1 MDPNQHVPALQ
12 VVVGADGRLY
22 VAIPQA
28 QGGNTVGAQAQ
39 ATPPTIMQMPIQ
51 APMPDF
57 LRMVQSGQI
66 PQQQQSAGG
75 GAAPPNPLSGIP
87 PFNPNNLMNS
97 AALMNPSVLAALAG
111 LLQPHPINDPTG
123 GGGQQQQQH
132 GLPQMSTTQL
142 SNDSSGYSQPSSS
155 TTESSNAWN
164 NNSNHNSINNS
175 SSASSNNFVTSTPMM
190 SPSAPL
196 PTMNTMASSGTP
208 YPFFF
213 DPSNPLVQQMPYAAL
228 SQNMGLVASHH
239 PQLQQGLGALQQ
251 LGQVQVNANALPP
264 TMRQQDG
271 SANQQQLLVAA
282 ATGAATAPGGGQPPS
297 SRNHL
302 YEGVIPDRPPVL
314 ISMPFDAQ
322 SLSSYQC
329 LVRQQIEIFQ
339 AVPADVEA
347 NAQGRNRPIVLGQVG
362 IRCRHCAIL
371 PPKQRKSGA
380 VYFPSKV
387 RCGFGLVGWLVGWL
401 VCSVDAN
408 ARKVMRSG
416 VLSSCFSHTV
426 QCLVRVVIVL
436 VVVRVARFLLAQR
449 RLPDRSKH
457 GRGTSLPQV
466 CSCSR
471 SGAPATVVF
480 EREEI
485 LRRCRSEV
493 LE

>member
-28 QGGNTVGAQAQ
+28 QGGNIIGAQAQ
-39 ATPPTIMQMPIQ
+39 APPPFMQMPIP
-51 APMPDF
+51 APMPDL
-57 LRMVQSGQI
+57 LRMVQSGH
-66 PQQQQSAGG
+66 PAVPQQQSAG
-75 GAAPPNPLSGIP
+75 AVPPNSLSGMP
-87 PFNPNNLMNS
+87 PFNPNLMNS

-111 LLQPHPINDPTG
+111 LLQPPPINDPM
-123 GGGQQQQQH
+123 GGGQQQQQQ
-132 GLPQMSTTQL
+132 GLPQMSTPQP

-164 NNSNHNSINNS
+164 NNNHNSNNH
-175 SSASSNNFVTSTPMM
+175 SSASSSNNFVASTQMM

-196 PTMNTMASSGTP
+196 SSVSTMAPSGTP

-213 DPSNPLVQQMPYAAL
+213 DPSNPLVQQMPYAI
-228 SQNMGLVASHH
+228 SQNMGLVGSQ
-239 PQLQQGLGALQQ
+239 QLQQGLGALQQ
-251 LGQVQVNANALPP
+251 LGQANNALPP
-264 TMRQQDG
+264 MRQDG
-271 SANQQQLLVAA
+271 STNQQLLVAA
-282 ATGAATAPGGGQPPS
+282 AASAGGGGGQPS
-297 SRNHL
+297 SRNL

-362 IRCRHCAIL
+362 IRCRHCAVV

-387 RCGFGLVGWLVGWL
+387 RGW
-401 VCSVDAN
+401 
-408 ARKVMRSG
+408 
-416 VLSSCFSHTV
+416 
-426 QCLVRVVIVL
+426 
-436 VVVRVARFLLAQR
+436 FLL
-449 RLPDRSKH
+449 
-457 GRGTSLPQV
+457 
-466 CSCSR
+466 
-471 SGAPATVVF
+471 F
-480 EREEI
+480 
-485 LRRCRSEV
+485 
-493 LE
+493 